1 MINVVIDKSGS
12 MNALGKSDVIHSIV
26 RELQL
31 TEGIECTFYSW
42 GENLIEISGS
52 DEHIDIKFDGKSSI
66 QTLLDFIKLN
76 TGTCLVLTDGFS
88 NEDKANLTSYLR
100 DNPNSKF
107 RVILVGADS
116 RLINGKSFFPENLM
130 ATEQDKYIFSSIE
143 VSAAV
148 ESLCF

>member
-12 MNALGKSDVIHSIV
+12 MNTLGKSDVIHSIV

-76 TGTCLVLTDGFS
+76 TGTYLVLTDGFS

>member
-12 MNALGKSDVIHSIV
+12 MNTLGKSDVIHSIV